1 VVRDL
6 YALVFGSRLPGA
18 EKFQDWVF
26 EDVLPTLRKTGQ
38 YSTPANKLTKAH
50 TWEQQR
56 QVGKEIRAD
65 FTDTLKDHG
74 VKGFGFTQC
83 TKGIYK
89 PLFGNTAS

>member
-1 VVRDL
+1 MMHRIKLISLPPISLHVGWVEPKRNPSLLMRFVPQRILCIKLIGGKPDL

-50 TWEQQR
+50 T
-56 QVGKEIRAD
+56 
-65 FTDTLKDHG
+65 
-74 VKGFGFTQC
+74 
-83 TKGIYK
+83 
-89 PLFGNTAS
+89 